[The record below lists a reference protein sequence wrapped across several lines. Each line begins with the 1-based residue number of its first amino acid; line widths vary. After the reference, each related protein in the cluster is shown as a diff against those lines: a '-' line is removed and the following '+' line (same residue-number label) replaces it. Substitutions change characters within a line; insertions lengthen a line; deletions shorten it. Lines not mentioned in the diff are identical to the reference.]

1 MEAAVVV
8 VSWNRTM
15 ETVELEVFVKTMAVP
30 LTVTIVAMK
39 MALASINICL
49 TIIVANHVDSI
60 SSCVKTN

>member
-30 LTVTIVAMK
+30 LTVTIVVAIE
-39 MALASINICL
+39 MALGSIIAVPL
-49 TIIVANHVDSI
+49 KMMVTIR
-60 SSCVKTN
+60 